1 MGELEKY
8 LKKIAGKEKRLVD
21 NGTGS
26 VISMNPS
33 VDFAGDNLI
42 IITRKKEST
51 TNNTRTQKIMLQKIA
66 HLLHCNICYI

>member
-42 IITRKKEST
+42 IITRTKEST
-51 TNNTRTQKIMLQKIA
+51 TNNTAELPVIQWCVSRCDST
-66 HLLHCNICYI
+66 CGF